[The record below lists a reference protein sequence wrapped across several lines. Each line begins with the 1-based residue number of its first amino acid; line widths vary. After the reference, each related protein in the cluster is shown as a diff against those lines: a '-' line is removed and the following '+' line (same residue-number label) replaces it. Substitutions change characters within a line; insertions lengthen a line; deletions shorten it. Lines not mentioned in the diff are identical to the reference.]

1 VYGGRGS
8 ARPTTQ
14 AFRTIEETSTSLRRL
29 RSDVLLF
36 AATAVLAALPT
47 VAFLVQ
53 QHGDVSALLRIGT
66 KAAARSFVERDFAHP
81 VLTPGYG
88 HDGQQFYVIARTFP
102 DLQRADGHVDRLAY
116 RARRIVF
123 PLLVAPLPA
132 GPPTAWAMLA
142 VNLAAI
148 GFAGVGIGRLAARAG
163 LSPLVGLAAGVTPA
177 LFMSA
182 RASLGDA
189 LAFSLAIWG
198 VALWRTHVGW
208 AALLFTLAALT
219 REHTL
224 VVPAACA
231 VVGLWERRRG
241 TNVRLSL
248 LAAPFAVY
256 AVWVVALGLSL
267 HPARAVSNN
276 GPVADALRAFEPPF
290 RAWFEIGF
298 RDRAVLLGIV
308 MAFGSL
314 VAAYVLRA
322 TFPELS
328 VWLLAD
334 TVLVVIAAPVV
345 AGDLLN
351 YARVAP
357 LAVPALALAV
367 AVQRTR
373 TARDG
378 RGPVPTA
385 RSRRNA
391 VRTAR

>member
-1 VYGGRGS
+1 
-8 ARPTTQ
+8 
-14 AFRTIEETSTSLRRL
+14 
-29 RSDVLLF
+29 
-36 AATAVLAALPT
+36 
-47 VAFLVQ
+47 
-53 QHGDVSALLRIGT
+53 
-66 KAAARSFVERDFAHP
+66 
-81 VLTPGYG
+81 
-88 HDGQQFYVIARTFP
+88 
-102 DLQRADGHVDRLAY
+102 
-116 RARRIVF
+116 
-123 PLLVAPLPA
+123 
-132 GPPTAWAMLA
+132 
-142 VNLAAI
+142 
-148 GFAGVGIGRLAARAG
+148 
-163 LSPLVGLAAGVTPA
+163 
-177 LFMSA
+177 
-182 RASLGDA
+182 
-189 LAFSLAIWG
+189 
-198 VALWRTHVGW
+198 
-208 AALLFTLAALT
+208 
-219 REHTL
+219 
-224 VVPAACA
+224 
-231 VVGLWERRRG
+231 
-241 TNVRLSL
+241 
-248 LAAPFAVY
+248 
-256 AVWVVALGLSL
+256 
-267 HPARAVSNN
+267 VSNN